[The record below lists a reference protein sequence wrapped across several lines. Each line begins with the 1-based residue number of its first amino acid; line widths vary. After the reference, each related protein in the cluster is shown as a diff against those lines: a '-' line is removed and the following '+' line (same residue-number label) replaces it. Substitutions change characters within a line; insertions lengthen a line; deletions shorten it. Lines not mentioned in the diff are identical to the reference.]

1 MICYRCK
8 NIKTCDSIKVAYKE
22 EFEISKCEKFSET
35 NAYKYKH
42 IAANEALLKL
52 IYDYF
57 TDNVDG
63 HSLDEAKEAIT
74 RTIMEL

>member
-1 MICYRCK
+1 MICCRCK
-8 NIKTCDSIKVAYKE
+8 KVKTCDCVRFACKE
-22 EFEISKCEKFSET
+22 EFEISKCENFSET
-35 NAYKYKH
+35 DEYKYKH

-57 TDNVDG
+57 TNSVDG

-74 RTIMEL
+74 RTIMGL

>member
-8 NIKTCDSIKVAYKE
+8 NVRTCDWVRFACKE
-22 EFEISKCEKFSET
+22 EFEISKCENFSEM
-35 NAYKYKH
+35 NEYKYKH